1 MAVVTRVVTKKQAA
15 SLARVYVAAWCGT
28 TMHNKKWRNSMS
40 AENLWT
46 KIVQLECPF
55 CEAHFPMSV
64 QEINMKI
71 TYECPDCEHQLNV
84 ADCATAPAP

>member
-1 MAVVTRVVTKKQAA
+1 
-15 SLARVYVAAWCGT
+15 
-28 TMHNKKWRNSMS
+28 MS

-55 CEAHFPMSV
+55 CGCDFPMSV

-84 ADCATAPAP
+84 ADCTTAPAP